1 MRARC
6 SEAAIGA
13 ANDLEKR
20 MHMATTPRALAG
32 AAAFDEAIGGWDD
45 ASKTMDTK
53 VSAVRKDIGGWYT
66 SSLTHVMGIY
76 DAQTFDE
83 AIGGSD
89 RSKWRKELRVRHGLL
104 LPRGRLDERR
114 RRVAVHRQRVVLR
127 HARRRHVLRG
137 RRDADRGGANLNL

>member
-66 SSLTHVMGIY
+66 SSLTHAEVIY
-76 DAQTFDE
+76 DVQTFDE

-89 RSKWRKELRVRHGLL
+89 RSKM
-104 LPRGRLDERR
+104 
-114 RRVAVHRQRVVLR
+114 
-127 HARRRHVLRG
+127 
-137 RRDADRGGANLNL
+137 ADRSCACATACYFHERVSTNDGDV